1 MNTKETEFAPKR
13 LLLTIA
19 ILLFLIVFVIISSQ
33 SLGRY
38 TTSFD
43 GEVEFS
49 PNARPEVYITE
60 GAWETNATEGN
71 KTMSFAVRNSNTEN
85 YPDDDVF
92 VRVRLYAS
100 DANAT
105 LPEATL
111 THNGATVTARV
122 SVINSQT
129 PAYKDYGAGQILR
142 FCDASGE
149 EITFVLNGGAVNALN
164 AVLTLQDE
172 TVDTNDFKLVIET
185 VNKDG
190 GEL

>member
-1 MNTKETEFAPKR
+1 MHTKETELAPKR

-43 GEVEFS
+43 GAVEFS
-49 PNARPEVYITE
+49 PNARPELYVTE
-60 GAWETNATEGN
+60 NKWDVNATEGN
-71 KTMSFAVRNSNTEN
+71 QTMSFSVSNSNTDD
-85 YPDDDVF
+85 YPDGDVF

-105 LPEATL
+105 LPTVTL
-111 THNGATVTARV
+111 AHNGATVIARA

-149 EITFVLNGGAVNALN
+149 EITFVLNGGAVNTFN
-164 AVLTLQDE
+164 AVLTLQDG

>member
-43 GEVEFS
+43 GEVEFL

-100 DANAT
+100 DSNAT
-105 LPEATL
+105 LPAATL
-111 THNGATVTARV
+111 THNGATVTARA

-142 FCDASGE
+142 FCDASGK